1 MAQITSYSS
10 WHSLEAH
17 VETVADVNI
26 RKLFAQDTGR
36 FAKLSMRVHHGE
48 ETLLLD
54 YSKNLILNNTMHMLA
69 VLARECHVEQKRDA
83 MLAGEHINSTEGRA
97 VLHTALRNRS
107 GRPVL
112 LNGVDVMPDVLAVL
126 EQIKIFSESVR
137 SGTWKGYTGKPIT
150 HVVNIGIG
158 GSDLGPK
165 MVCIALQPYSKRDL
179 TVHFVSNVDGTHI
192 AETLRV
198 CPPETTLFIIA
209 SKTFTTQE
217 TMTNAHTA
225 RQWFLQQGGT
235 EAGIAKHF
243 VAVST
248 NAKAVQAFGIDTANM
263 FGFWDWVGGRYS
275 LWSAIGL
282 PIVLSVGH
290 DNFIALLEGA
300 HTMDEHFRTAPI
312 LENAPMIMG
321 LLEVWYSNFFKAES
335 HAVLPYDEYL
345 SRLPAYLQQ
354 ADMESNGKQVQIDG
368 ETVQYH
374 TGTILWGEP
383 GTNGQ
388 HAFYQLIHQGTKLIP
403 CDFIASAQSHNPLG
417 DHHEK
422 LLANFFAQ
430 TQALMQGKTA
440 DEVRAELER
449 EGKTPEQIE
458 ALLPHKV
465 FHGNRPSTSI
475 LLSKLTPHTLGMLL
489 ALYEHKIFVSGAI
502 WNINPFDQWGVE
514 LGKQLANAILPA
526 LAHPDPVSNYDHST
540 NGLIN
545 AYKQMR

>member
-1 MAQITSYSS
+1 MAQITSYSA

-17 VETVADVNI
+17 VETVADVSI
-26 RKLFAQDTGR
+26 RKLFTQDADR
-36 FAKLSMRVHHGE
+36 FTKLSLRVQHGE
-48 ETLLLD
+48 EILLLD
-54 YSKNLILNNTMHMLA
+54 YSKNLILNNTLHMLG
-69 VLARECHVEQKRDA
+69 VLARECRVEQKRDA
-83 MLAGEHINSTEGRA
+83 MFSGESINNTEHRA

-112 LNGVDVMPDVLAVL
+112 VNGADVMPDILAVL
-126 EQIKIFSESVR
+126 EQMKHFTEAVR
-137 SGTWKGYTGKPIT
+137 SGAWQGHTGKTIT
-150 HVVNIGIG
+150 HIVNIGIG

-179 TVHFVSNVDGTHI
+179 TVHFVSNVDSTHI
-192 AETLRV
+192 AETLRL

-217 TMTNAHTA
+217 TMTNAHSA
-225 RQWFLQQGGT
+225 RQWFLQNGGT
-235 EAGIAKHF
+235 ETGIAKHF

-248 NAKAVQAFGIDTANM
+248 NAKAVQLFGIDTANM

-282 PIVLSVGH
+282 PIMLSVGYE
-290 DNFIALLEGA
+290 NFIALLEGA

-321 LLEVWYSNFFKAES
+321 LLEVWYANFFKAES

-354 ADMESNGKQVQIDG
+354 ADMESNGKHTQTDG
-368 ETVQYH
+368 ERVQYH
-374 TGTILWGEP
+374 TGTIVWGEP

-403 CDFIASAQSHNPLG
+403 CDFIASAQSHNALS

-440 DEVRAELER
+440 NEVRADLEH
-449 EGKTPEQIE
+449 EGKSPEQIE
-458 ALLPHKV
+458 QLLPHKI
-465 FHGNRPSTSI
+465 FDGNRPSTSI
-475 LLSKLTPHTLGMLL
+475 LLSKLTPSMLGMLL

-526 LAHPDPVSNYDHST
+526 LASADAVEQYDHST